1 MVRRA
6 PGTEGD
12 PSIASHG
19 MDADTRTDEG
29 TDIPRVGTFAPLG
42 VPAYRRIWAAMV
54 ISNIGTFLQLTAG
67 PWLMHE
73 LTGSPL
79 LVSLVFTAI
88 TLPRL
93 LLTLPAGVLADV
105 VDRRTLLVVGQM
117 LSAVSTGV
125 MAVMTITNIITPT
138 SLLVLSFALG
148 VGSAVSLP
156 AAQTLIPD
164 MVPTPLRAQ
173 AITLNSA
180 AFNVARALGP
190 SIGGGLVAAGL
201 TGVAFA
207 VNAVTYLAIVA
218 VLLTYPRQQIEDPT
232 RQRMWRSAA
241 LGVRY
246 VRFTPDVRVL
256 LVVTALFALTTA
268 GVQALLPSVVSDD
281 LGLGA
286 AGFGLLYGIF
296 GAGALTGAL
305 TRERARHRLGSR
317 MLPGSVLTFGL
328 AGVAFGLARD
338 PMLSGVALV
347 VAGVAWVWTLTTLN
361 ASIQILAPRWLRGRI
376 VSLYLLG
383 IGLQPV
389 GSFLSGLL
397 AERIGSGVAV
407 ATLSV
412 FTVLLGV
419 SALRRDLPVLGN
431 LREPLAAEGWVT
443 PTHPV
448 EVGGSPIIVTTT
460 WEVDPDEL
468 HEFLAVMSEL
478 RRQRFRTG
486 VHRWQLFRDA
496 GRPYRIT
503 EIFELHDW
511 DEHLAQHQRMDAE
524 AAAVLLRA
532 RAFDRSG
539 DGPVTRHL
547 AGLDVVAPDAAPF
560 EDQMLTVHDEAHR
573 TDGSVPLRHI

>member
-1 MVRRA
+1 MAADGRVD
-6 PGTEGD
+6 EVV
-12 PSIASHG
+12 
-19 MDADTRTDEG
+19 DA
-29 TDIPRVGTFAPLG
+29 PRVGTFAPLG
-42 VPAYRRIWAAMV
+42 VPDYRRIWSAIV
-54 ISNIGTFLQLTAG
+54 VSNVGTFLQLTAG
-67 PWLMHE
+67 PWLMQE

-93 LLTLPAGVLADV
+93 LLTLPAGVLADA
-105 VDRRTLLVVGQM
+105 VDRRTLLIVGQ
-117 LSAVSTGV
+117 LISATSTGV
-125 MAVMTITNIITPT
+125 MAAMTLTDVITPT
-138 SLLVLSFALG
+138 SLLLLSLALG
-148 VGSAVSLP
+148 VGSAISLP
-156 AAQTLIPD
+156 SAQTLIPD

-190 SIGGGLVAAGL
+190 SIGGALIAAGL

-207 VNAVTYLAIVA
+207 VNAVTYLGIVA
-218 VLLTYPRQQIEDPT
+218 VLLTYPRQAIEDPS

-256 LVVTALFALTTA
+256 LVVTALFALSTA
-268 GVQALLPSVVSDD
+268 SVQALLPSVVSDD

-305 TRERARHRLGSR
+305 TRERARHRLGAR

-328 AGVAFGLARD
+328 AGVVFGLARD
-338 PMLSGVALV
+338 PWLSAPALAI
-347 VAGVAWVWTLTTLN
+347 AGVAWVWTLTTLN

-389 GSFLSGLL
+389 GSFAAGLL
-397 AERIGSGVAV
+397 AEGIGSGRAV
-407 ATLSV
+407 ATMSV
-412 FTVLLGV
+412 FTVVLGV
-419 SALRRDLPVLGN
+419 SALRRELPVLGD
-431 LREPLAAEGWVT
+431 LREPLAPEGWAM
-443 PTHPV
+443 PMHPV

-460 WEVDPDEL
+460 WEIDPDEL
-468 HEFLAVMSEL
+468 RAFLAVMAEL

-496 GRPYRIT
+496 GRPHRIT
-503 EIFELHDW
+503 EIFEVHDW
-511 DEHLAQHQRMDAE
+511 HEHLAQHQRMDAE
-524 AAAVLLRA
+524 AAGVLLEA

-539 DGPVTRHL
+539 DGPITRHL
-547 AGLDVVAPDAAPF
+547 AGLDIVAPDAAPF

-573 TDGSVPLRHI
+573 TDGSVPLRE